1 MKSFNE
7 WLILREMGFGPYIGP
22 CVETPNFIVAGACS
36 DQKTDAENRKV
47 SNGHYRHRKSKKVR

>member
-1 MKSFNE
+1 
-7 WLILREMGFGPYIGP
+7 MGFGPYIGP

-47 SNGHYRHRKSKKVR
+47 SNGYYKHRKSKKVR